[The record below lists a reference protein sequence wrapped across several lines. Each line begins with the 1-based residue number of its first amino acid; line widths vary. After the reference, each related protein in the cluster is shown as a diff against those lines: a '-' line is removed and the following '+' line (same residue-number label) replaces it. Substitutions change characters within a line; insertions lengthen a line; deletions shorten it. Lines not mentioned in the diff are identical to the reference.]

1 MEMDEN
7 WKKLLNLVGVTDDQM
22 QGRETR
28 LFIYDL
34 VKKRGGIET
43 VMQEIELERKS
54 GPVAP
59 GENE

>member
-1 MEMDEN
+1 M
-7 WKKLLNLVGVTDDQM
+7 LNLVGVTDDQM

>member
-54 GPVAP
+54 GTVAP